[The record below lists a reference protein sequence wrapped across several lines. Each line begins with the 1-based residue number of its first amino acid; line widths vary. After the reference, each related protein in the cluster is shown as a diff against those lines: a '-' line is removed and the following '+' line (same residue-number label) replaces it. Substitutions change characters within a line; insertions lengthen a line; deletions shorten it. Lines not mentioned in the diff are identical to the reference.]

1 MVLKNSLNQIKKMKI
16 IFNFFSY
23 FLAFLILVLNNSEFA
38 YGIGNVD
45 WVLLKENNDGKE
57 WIDMG
62 SLKSISD
69 DEISVL
75 TKFFKNPKESNDKGQ
90 LSLYVMRI
98 NCNDKTFKDT
108 SINGIPQFGSKW
120 QTSNNDELI
129 DVVIEKS
136 CSEKIN

>member
-1 MVLKNSLNQIKKMKI
+1 MKI
-16 IFNFFSY
+16 IFKFFSLC
-23 FLAFLILVLNNSEFA
+23 FTFLILILNNSEFV

-62 SLKSISD
+62 SIKETNAG
-69 DEISVL
+69 EITVL
-75 TKFFKNPKESNDKGQ
+75 TKFLKNPKEPSDKEE

-129 DVVIEKS
+129 EVVIEKS
-136 CSEKIN
+136 CSDRIN

>member
-1 MVLKNSLNQIKKMKI
+1 MKI
-16 IFNFFSY
+16 IFKFFSLC
-23 FLAFLILVLNNSEFA
+23 FTFLILNLNNFEFA
-38 YGIGNVD
+38 YAVSNVD

-62 SLKSISD
+62 SIKETNAG
-69 DEISVL
+69 EITVL
-75 TKFFKNPKESNDKGQ
+75 TKFLKNPKGTSDKEE

-129 DVVIEKS
+129 DIVIEKG
-136 CSEKIN
+136 CNERIN

>member
-1 MVLKNSLNQIKKMKI
+1 MKI
-16 IFNFFSY
+16 IFKFFSLC
-23 FLAFLILVLNNSEFA
+23 FTFLILILNNSEFA

-45 WVLLKENNDGKE
+45 WLLLKENNDGKE

-62 SLKSISD
+62 SIK
-69 DEISVL
+69 EINAGEITVL
-75 TKFFKNPKESNDKGQ
+75 TKFLKNPKEPSDKEE

-98 NCNDKTFKDT
+98 NCNDKTYKDT

-129 DVVIEKS
+129 DVVIEKG
-136 CSEKIN
+136 CSEKID

>member
-1 MVLKNSLNQIKKMKI
+1 MKI
-16 IFNFFSY
+16 IFKFFSLC
-23 FLAFLILVLNNSEFA
+23 FTFFILILNNSEFA

-62 SLKSISD
+62 SIK
-69 DEISVL
+69 EINAGEITVL
-75 TKFFKNPKESNDKGQ
+75 TKFLKNPKEPSDKEE

-98 NCNDKTFKDT
+98 NCNDKTYKDT

-129 DVVIEKS
+129 DVVIEKG
-136 CSEKIN
+136 CSEKID

>member
-1 MVLKNSLNQIKKMKI
+1 MKI
-16 IFNFFSY
+16 IFKFFSLC
-23 FLAFLILVLNNSEFA
+23 FTFLILILNNSEFA
-38 YGIGNVD
+38 YAVSNVD
-45 WVLLKENNDGKE
+45 WLLLKENNDGKE

-62 SLKSISD
+62 SIK
-69 DEISVL
+69 EIKNGELTVL
-75 TKFFKNPKESNDKGQ
+75 TKFLKNPKEPSDKEE

-98 NCNDKTFKDT
+98 NCNDKTYKDT

-129 DVVIEKS
+129 DVAIEKG

>member
-1 MVLKNSLNQIKKMKI
+1 MKI
-16 IFNFFSY
+16 IFKFFSLC
-23 FLAFLILVLNNSEFA
+23 FTFLILILNNSEFA
-38 YGIGNVD
+38 YGVSNVD

-62 SLKSISD
+62 SIK
-69 DEISVL
+69 EINAGEITVL
-75 TKFFKNPKESNDKGQ
+75 TKFLKNPKEPSDKEE

-98 NCNDKTFKDT
+98 NCNDKTYKDT

-129 DVVIEKS
+129 DVVIEKG
-136 CSEKIN
+136 CSERIN

>member
-1 MVLKNSLNQIKKMKI
+1 MKI
-16 IFNFFSY
+16 FFKFFSLC
-23 FLAFLILVLNNSEFA
+23 FTFLILILNNPEFA
-38 YGIGNVD
+38 YAVGNVN

-62 SLKSISD
+62 SIKETNAG
-69 DEISVL
+69 EITVL
-75 TKFFKNPKESNDKGQ
+75 TKFLKNPKGPSDKEE

-129 DVVIEKS
+129 DVVIEKG
-136 CSEKIN
+136 CSERIN

>member
-1 MVLKNSLNQIKKMKI
+1 MKI
-16 IFNFFSY
+16 IFKFFSLC
-23 FLAFLILVLNNSEFA
+23 FTFLILILNNSEFA
-38 YGIGNVD
+38 YGVGNVD
-45 WVLLKENNDGKE
+45 WLLLKENNDGKE

-62 SLKSISD
+62 SIKETNAG
-69 DEISVL
+69 EITVL
-75 TKFFKNPKESNDKGQ
+75 TKFLKNPKEPSDKEE

-129 DVVIEKS
+129 DVVIEKG
-136 CSEKIN
+136 CSEKID

>member
-1 MVLKNSLNQIKKMKI
+1 MKI
-16 IFNFFSY
+16 IFNLFS
-23 FLAFLILVLNNSEFA
+23 LSIVLLILILNNSEFA

-45 WVLLKENNDGKE
+45 WVLLKENNHGKE

-62 SLKSISD
+62 SIKKINAE
-69 DEISVL
+69 EITVL
-75 TKFFKNPKESNDKGQ
+75 TKFFKNPKESSEKGQ

-98 NCNDKTFKDT
+98 NCNDKSFKDT

-136 CSEKIN
+136 CSERIN

>member
-1 MVLKNSLNQIKKMKI
+1 MKI
-16 IFNFFSY
+16 IFKFFSLC
-23 FLAFLILVLNNSEFA
+23 FTFLILILNNSEFA
-38 YGIGNVD
+38 YAVSNVD
-45 WVLLKENNDGKE
+45 WLLLKENNDGKE

-62 SLKSISD
+62 SIKETNAG
-69 DEISVL
+69 EITVL
-75 TKFFKNPKESNDKGQ
+75 TKFLKNPKGPSDKEE

-129 DVVIEKS
+129 DVVIEKG
-136 CSEKIN
+136 CSERIN

>member
-1 MVLKNSLNQIKKMKI
+1 MKTI
-16 IFNFFSY
+16 YKFFSLC
-23 FLAFLILVLNNSEFA
+23 FTFLILILINSEFA
-38 YGIGNVD
+38 YAVSNVD

-57 WIDMG
+57 WIDIG
-62 SLKSISD
+62 SIKETNAG
-69 DEISVL
+69 EITVL
-75 TKFFKNPKESNDKGQ
+75 TKFLKNPKEPSDKEE

-129 DVVIEKS
+129 DVVIEKG
-136 CSEKIN
+136 CSEKID

>member
-1 MVLKNSLNQIKKMKI
+1 MKI
-16 IFNFFSY
+16 IFKFFSLC
-23 FLAFLILVLNNSEFA
+23 FTFLILILNNSEFVYA
-38 YGIGNVD
+38 VSNVD

-62 SLKSISD
+62 SIKETNAG
-69 DEISVL
+69 EITVL
-75 TKFFKNPKESNDKGQ
+75 TKFLKNPKEPSDKEE

-129 DVVIEKS
+129 DVVIEKG
-136 CSEKIN
+136 CSERIN

>member
-1 MVLKNSLNQIKKMKI
+1 MKI
-16 IFNFFSY
+16 IFKFFSLC
-23 FLAFLILVLNNSEFA
+23 FTFLILILNNSEFA

-45 WVLLKENNDGKE
+45 WLLLKENNDGKE

-62 SLKSISD
+62 SIKETND
-69 DEISVL
+69 GEITVL
-75 TKFFKNPKESNDKGQ
+75 TKFLKNPKEPSDKEE

-98 NCNDKTFKDT
+98 NCNDKTYKDT

-129 DVVIEKS
+129 DVVIEKG
-136 CSEKIN
+136 CSEKID

>member
-1 MVLKNSLNQIKKMKI
+1 MKI
-16 IFNFFSY
+16 IFKFFSLC
-23 FLAFLILVLNNSEFA
+23 FTFLILILNNSEFA
-38 YGIGNVD
+38 NGIGNVD

-62 SLKSISD
+62 SIKETNAG
-69 DEISVL
+69 EITVL
-75 TKFFKNPKESNDKGQ
+75 TKFIKNHKGPSDKEE

-129 DVVIEKS
+129 DVVIEKG
-136 CSEKIN
+136 CSEKID

>member
-1 MVLKNSLNQIKKMKI
+1 MKI
-16 IFNFFSY
+16 IFKFFSLC
-23 FLAFLILVLNNSEFA
+23 FTFLILILNNSEFA
-38 YGIGNVD
+38 YAVSNVD

-62 SLKSISD
+62 SIK
-69 DEISVL
+69 EINAGEITVL
-75 TKFFKNPKESNDKGQ
+75 TKFLKNPKEPSDKEE

-136 CSEKIN
+136 CSERVN

>member
-1 MVLKNSLNQIKKMKI
+1 MKI
-16 IFNFFSY
+16 IFKFFSLC
-23 FLAFLILVLNNSEFA
+23 FTFLILILNNSEFA
-38 YGIGNVD
+38 YAVSNVD
-45 WVLLKENNDGKE
+45 WLLLKENNDGKE

-62 SLKSISD
+62 SIK
-69 DEISVL
+69 EINSGEITVL
-75 TKFFKNPKESNDKGQ
+75 TKFLKNPKELSDKEE

-129 DVVIEKS
+129 DVVIEKG
-136 CSEKIN
+136 CSERIN

>member
-1 MVLKNSLNQIKKMKI
+1 MKI
-16 IFNFFSY
+16 IFKFFSLC
-23 FLAFLILVLNNSEFA
+23 FTFLILILNNSEFVYA
-38 YGIGNVD
+38 VSNVD

-62 SLKSISD
+62 SIKETNAV
-69 DEISVL
+69 EITVL
-75 TKFFKNPKESNDKGQ
+75 TKFLKNPKEPSDKEE

-129 DVVIEKS
+129 DVVIEKG
-136 CSEKIN
+136 CSEKID

>member
-1 MVLKNSLNQIKKMKI
+1 MNI
-16 IFNFFSY
+16 IYKFFSLC
-23 FLAFLILVLNNSEFA
+23 FTFLILILNNSEFA

-62 SLKSISD
+62 SIKETNAE
-69 DEISVL
+69 EITVL
-75 TKFFKNPKESNDKGQ
+75 TKFLKNPNEPSDKEE

-98 NCNDKTFKDT
+98 NCKDKTYKDT

-129 DVVIEKS
+129 DVVIEKG
-136 CSEKIN
+136 CSEKID

>member
-1 MVLKNSLNQIKKMKI
+1 MKI
-16 IFNFFSY
+16 IFKFFSLC
-23 FLAFLILVLNNSEFA
+23 FTFLILILNNSEFA
-38 YGIGNVD
+38 YAVGNVD

-62 SLKSISD
+62 SIKETNVG
-69 DEISVL
+69 EITVL
-75 TKFFKNPKESNDKGQ
+75 TKFLKNPKEPSDKEE

-129 DVVIEKS
+129 DVVIEKG
-136 CSEKIN
+136 CSEKID

>member
-1 MVLKNSLNQIKKMKI
+1 MKI
-16 IFNFFSY
+16 IFKFFSLC
-23 FLAFLILVLNNSEFA
+23 FTFLILILNNSEFA
-38 YGIGNVD
+38 YAVGNVD

-62 SLKSISD
+62 SIKETNAG
-69 DEISVL
+69 EITVL
-75 TKFFKNPKESNDKGQ
+75 TKFLKNPKEPSDKEE

-98 NCNDKTFKDT
+98 NCNDKTYKDT

-129 DVVIEKS
+129 DVVIEKG
-136 CSEKIN
+136 CSERIN